1 MCIWY
6 GVISFVLW
14 SFFLQYYMH
23 YVYGGGGGTWKGVG
37 FDLLGI
43 AFDFVSSVT
52 SYTVNTDAT
61 TPMHM

>member
-1 MCIWY
+1 
-6 GVISFVLW
+6 
-14 SFFLQYYMH
+14 MH